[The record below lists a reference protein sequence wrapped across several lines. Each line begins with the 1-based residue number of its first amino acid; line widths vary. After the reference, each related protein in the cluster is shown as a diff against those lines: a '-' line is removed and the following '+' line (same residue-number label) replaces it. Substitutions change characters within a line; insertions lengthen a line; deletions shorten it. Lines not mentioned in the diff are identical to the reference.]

1 MRLALYSK
9 IARRNIIAARRLIA
23 ERGYGKSADEIRR
36 CRQDF
41 LACPDGTPE
50 KEATR
55 FWDFYSLSDC
65 RDLLFHVQEHQ
76 LALPQIGRFIAEND
90 LELIG
95 LEVGGAVQQQYG
107 QQFPSDPA
115 MIDLNNWHV
124 FEEAHPDVFKE
135 MYVFWVQRK
144 WAKSPA

>member
-1 MRLALYSK
+1 M
-9 IARRNIIAARRLIA
+9 N
-23 ERGYGKSADEIRR
+23 
-36 CRQDF
+36 Q
-41 LACPDGTPE
+41 PDGSPE

-76 LALPQIGRFIAEND
+76 LTLPQIGRFIAEND

-95 LEVGGAVQQQYG
+95 LEVDGALQQQYS
-107 QQFPSDPA
+107 QQFPNDPA
-115 MIDLNNWHV
+115 MTNLDNWHV
-124 FEEAHPDVFKE
+124 FEEAHPDVFRE

-144 WAKSPA
+144 AGKAEP